1 MTINLSPAAQSV
13 LDVYWRNVGMPPALA
28 KELGFTNTPLV
39 AALRAAA
46 DQVLEDW
53 NEETYDK
60 LLAIATELE
69 LAS

>member
-1 MTINLSPAAQSV
+1 
-13 LDVYWRNVGMPPALA
+13 MPPALA

>member
-1 MTINLSPAAQSV
+1 MKNTTLSPEARAV
-13 LDVYWRNVGMPPALA
+13 LDAAYILPIGTGLRTRVA
-28 KELGFTNTPLV
+28 

-60 LLAIATELE
+60 ILAIANELE
-69 LAS
+69 SK